1 MIKKGRYKP
10 VNPNKYKGN
19 PTKIVYRSGWEK
31 KVMQKLDLSPQV
43 EQWASEEVIILYRSP
58 LDRKVHRYFPD
69 FWVKFTNKKVVII
82 EVKPNRETKP
92 PKKREKSRKFINEAK
107 KYAKNEAK
115 WRAAEEFC
123 KNKGWH
129 FLIQDEYDLGIK
141 KRRKKD
147 GKNKI

>member
-1 MIKKGRYKP
+1 
-10 VNPNKYKGN
+10 
-19 PTKIVYRSGWEK
+19 
-31 KVMQKLDLSPQV
+31 MQKLDLSPQV

-107 KYAKNEAK
+107 KSKVKRLIYLGGLGTNSENLSPHLESRKDISPP
-115 WRAAEEFC
+115 RSPIR
-123 KNKGWH
+123 GWIRGRIRGW
-129 FLIQDEYDLGIK
+129 LRG
-141 KRRKKD
+141 
-147 GKNKI
+147 